1 LRSGVLGLFNQTVR
15 KSQLIAV
22 SENDIV
28 LRTEV
33 AHPHTYT
40 RLRSGVL
47 GLFNQTV
54 RKSQLIAVSEND
66 IVLRTEVAHLHTYTR
81 LRSGVFGIKQA
92 QVYALQDGESDTTG
106 KSSRNSYINLC

>member
-1 LRSGVLGLFNQTVR
+1 M
-15 KSQLIAV
+15 